1 MKESNSKGVESTF
14 VPNKYMKVN
23 TGNIFFHPFLMVI
36 VLCLSTSGIFAQSKA
51 ENKIGE
57 FCTRTDI
64 FNTGTGVTV
73 RELREMIVPA
83 RSLLTVDV
91 KRHGNISVR
100 GDRNRPEILV
110 RACLQ
115 AWGTSDK
122 AARERARI
130 IDIGMGSVI
139 RAESGGVNEDVWA
152 VSSISYEILVPRN
165 TNLNLS
171 TWNGNISISNV
182 EGTIRFKALNGNLGL
197 RNLAGDVRG
206 RTTNGNVSVA
216 LSGNL
221 WTGKE
226 FDVETTNGNVDL
238 NISENYAASLDIG
251 TGMGDIIGN
260 IYQKAKTNGG
270 LSGKQIRAFFN
281 GGGSPIRVR
290 TAVGNVSLRYS
301 AKLR

>member
-1 MKESNSKGVESTF
+1 
-14 VPNKYMKVN
+14 MKVN
-23 TGNIFFHPFLMVI
+23 TGKIFLHRFFILTL
-36 VLCLSTSGIFAQSKA
+36 LCLSASDIFAQSKA
-51 ENKIGE
+51 ENKASE

-64 FNTGTGVTV
+64 FNTGSGVTV

-100 GDRNRPEILV
+100 GDRNRSDILV

-115 AWGTSDK
+115 TWGTSDE
-122 AARERARI
+122 AARELARK

-139 RAESGGVNEDVWA
+139 RAESGGVNENVRA
-152 VSSISYEILVPRN
+152 VSSVSYEILVPRN
-165 TNLNLS
+165 TNLNLT

-182 EGTIRFKALNGNLGL
+182 EGTLRFKALNGNLGL

-206 RTTNGNVSVA
+206 RTTNGNVGVA

-221 WTGKE
+221 WTGRE

-238 NISENYAASLDIG
+238 IISENYAASLDIG
-251 TGMGDIIGN
+251 TGMGDITGN
-260 IYQKAKTNGG
+260 IYQKAKGG
-270 LSGKQIRAFFN
+270 LSGREIRADLN
-281 GGGSPIRVR
+281 GSGSPIRIR
-290 TAVGNVSLRYS
+290 TAAGSITLNSP
-301 AKLR
+301 K